1 MSIENK
7 RLVNNYLT
15 NENRL
20 VLKTLKNNLFVKIIN
35 NSFYKFLFI
44 LAGRS
49 LNKKCSNQTRSIVPL
64 PSDILKT
71 YWGFSSFRG
80 EQQHIIRAVLEKEDV
95 LALLPTG
102 GGKSICFQVP
112 AMMRDGLCIVITPL
126 IALMKD
132 QVENLVN
139 KGIPACAIHS
149 GLSNG
154 EVVHELGQSV
164 KGVYKFLY
172 ISPERIET
180 TAFQEI
186 AEALDVNLIA
196 VDEAHCISQWGYDF
210 RPAYLRIATL
220 RKYFPGVPVLALT
233 ASATPLVQKDI
244 AGKLLSGNYKAFHS
258 SYQRDNIALNV
269 LRCDNKFDTLSRILQ
284 QQNGSAIVYC
294 KTRRITQDVS
304 ALLNVKNIT
313 SDYYHAGL
321 SQEIRDAKQ
330 AAWMQNKTR
339 VIVCTNAFGMGIDK
353 PDVRT
358 VVHYDAP
365 DCPENYYQEAGRS
378 GRDGNPATAAL
389 LYNRRDVEDLA
400 LLPDVRFPVFDEIK
414 KVYRHLCDFLQIPV
428 GSGEG
433 NFYDFDLNTFVKN
446 FKLPPVETI
455 YCIKALEQAGFVTF
469 NESIFLPSK
478 AGFTIDA
485 HSLRD
490 FEKDYPAYE
499 PLIKCLLRSYEGI
512 FTYRV
517 SVFERQ
523 LARLL
528 NISGQA
534 VTQQLQALQQ
544 HRVLE
549 YLPRKETPQLFFP
562 VSRAPA
568 DFLLFN
574 HTDYLQRKKIFV
586 QRVEKML
593 RYIKTKDCRSA
604 FIAKYFGDEN
614 AHRCGVCDNCTEPEH
629 ENLSAKDFK
638 IIAAEILQSL
648 KENGSLTLNELLQ
661 KTHHYPAEKVKETLQ
676 YLQREREVKT
686 DIGGNISL

>member
-1 MSIENK
+1 MQS
-7 RLVNNYLT
+7 
-15 NENRL
+15 
-20 VLKTLKNNLFVKIIN
+20 
-35 NSFYKFLFI
+35 
-44 LAGRS
+44 
-49 LNKKCSNQTRSIVPL
+49 PH
-64 PSDILKT
+64 DILKT

-80 EQQHIIRAVLEKEDV
+80 EQENIIHAVLEKKDV

-132 QVENLVN
+132 QVENLAN

-149 GLSNG
+149 GLNNE
-154 EVVHELGQSV
+154 EVINELGHATQ
-164 KGVYKFLY
+164 GAYKFLY

-180 TAFQEI
+180 AAFQDI
-186 AEALDVNLIA
+186 AEELAINLIA

-210 RPAYLRIATL
+210 RPSYLRIAAL
-220 RKYFPGVPVLALT
+220 RKYFPDAPVLALT
-233 ASATPLVQKDI
+233 ASATPVVQKDI
-244 AGKLLSGNYKAFHS
+244 AEKLLFNNYEIFHS
-258 SYQRDNIALNV
+258 SYQRDNIALNA
-269 LRCDNKFDTLSRILQ
+269 LLCDNKFDKLSRILQ
-284 QQNGSAIVYC
+284 QRSGSAIVYC

-304 ALLNVKNIT
+304 ALLNIKKIT
-313 SDYYHAGL
+313 ADYYHAGL

-365 DCPENYYQEAGRS
+365 DCLENYYQEAGRA
-378 GRDGNPATAAL
+378 GRDGNPATATL
-389 LYNRRDVEDLA
+389 LYNHRDIADLA
-400 LLPDVRFPVFDEIK
+400 LLHDVRFPVFARIKEI
-414 KVYRHLCDFLQIPV
+414 YRHICDFLQIPV
-428 GSGEG
+428 GAGESS
-433 NFYDFDLNTFVKN
+433 FYDFDFNTFIKN
-446 FKLPPVETI
+446 FKLPAVETI
-455 YCIKALEQAGFVTF
+455 YCIRALEQAGFITF

-485 HSLRD
+485 GSLND
-490 FEKDYPAYE
+490 FEKNYPPYE

-517 SVFERQ
+517 SVFEKQ

-528 NISGQA
+528 NASEQA
-534 VTQQLQALQQ
+534 VTQQLQVLQQ
-544 HRVLE
+544 HGVIK

-562 VSRAPA
+562 VSRAPI
-568 DFLLFN
+568 DFMLFN

-593 RYIKTKDCRSA
+593 QYIQTKDCRSA
-604 FIAKYFGDEN
+604 FIAKYFGDGN
-614 AHRCGVCDNCTEPEH
+614 ARHCGVCDNCTEPKH
-629 ENLSAKDFK
+629 EKLSAKDFK
-638 IIAAEILQSL
+638 IIAAEILLLL
-648 KENGSLTLNELLQ
+648 KESGPLTLNELLQ
-661 KTHHYPAEKVKETLQ
+661 KIHHYPAAKVKETLQ

-686 DIGGNISL
+686 DIIGNMSLA

>member
-1 MSIENK
+1 MQS
-7 RLVNNYLT
+7 
-15 NENRL
+15 
-20 VLKTLKNNLFVKIIN
+20 
-35 NSFYKFLFI
+35 
-44 LAGRS
+44 
-49 LNKKCSNQTRSIVPL
+49 P
-64 PSDILKT
+64 PDILKT

-80 EQQHIIRAVLEKEDV
+80 EQEHIIHAALEGKDV

-102 GGKSICFQVP
+102 GGKSVCFQVP

-132 QVENLVN
+132 QVENLLN
-139 KGIPACAIHS
+139 KGITACAIHS
-149 GLSNG
+149 GLSNE
-154 EVVHELGQSV
+154 EVIHELERTA
-164 KGVYKFLY
+164 KGAYKFLY

-186 AEALDVNLIA
+186 IEDLDVNIIA

-220 RKYFPGVPVLALT
+220 RKYFPDASVLALT
-233 ASATPLVQKDI
+233 ASATPAVQKDI
-244 AGKLLSGNYKAFHS
+244 VEKLLFNNYEIFRS

-269 LRCDNKFDTLSRILQ
+269 LRCDNKFDRLSKILQ
-284 QQNGSAIVYC
+284 QQSGSAIVYC

-304 ALLNVKNIT
+304 SLLNVKNI
-313 SDYYHAGL
+313 SADYYHAGL
-321 SQEIRDAKQ
+321 SQEIRAAKQ

-353 PDVRT
+353 PDVRC

-365 DCPENYYQEAGRS
+365 DCLENYYQEAGRA
-378 GRDGNPATAAL
+378 GRDGNPAAAAL
-389 LYNRRDVEDLA
+389 LYHHRDIDDLE
-400 LLPDVRFPVFDEIK
+400 LLPGVRFPVFDEIK

-428 GSGEG
+428 GTGEG
-433 NFYDFDLNTFVKN
+433 NFYDFDFNTFVKN

-485 HSLRD
+485 DSLSD
-490 FEKDYPAYE
+490 FEKNYTAYE

-517 SVFERQ
+517 SVFEAQ

-528 NISGQA
+528 NSSVQA

-574 HTDYLQRKKIFV
+574 HTDYLQRKKIFI

-593 RYIKTKDCRSA
+593 QYIKTKDCRSA
-604 FIAKYFGDEN
+604 FIARYFGDEN
-614 AHRCGVCDNCTEPEH
+614 PHRCGVCDNCGAETKKEK
-629 ENLSAKDFK
+629 LSVKDFK
-638 IIAAEILQSL
+638 AIALEIIQLL
-648 KENGSLTLNELLQ
+648 KENSSLTLNHLLQ
-661 KTHHYPAEKVKETLQ
+661 KIPHYPAEKIKETLH
-676 YLQREREVKT
+676 YLQSEGEVKA
-686 DIGGNISL
+686 DIGGNISLV